1 MSETISDSGRR
12 LKHNSLSD
20 VAFEALRRQ
29 IISLELE
36 PGQRLNLDKLAA
48 DFGIS
53 PTPLREA
60 LNRLAAQRMI
70 KIEAYRGFVVEPLLT
85 VDEISSLCSIRYLL
99 ESHALKEALP
109 KMADAD
115 VTELADIVREM
126 DELIARKPFNA
137 LEFNV
142 LDQMLHR
149 KIVAKAGNP
158 FLEDAYA
165 ALNVHVQIARLFQL
179 RAIQHSSPANDEHRE
194 LIAAI
199 AARDHKSAHHA
210 LKNHIASSRARLV
223 NLVRQRNRDGTADA
237 KARN

>member
-29 IISLELE
+29 IISLELQ

-60 LNRLAAQRMI
+60 LNRLAAQRLI
-70 KIEAYRGFVVEPLLT
+70 KIEAYRGFIVEPLLT
-85 VDEISSLCSIRYLL
+85 DEEISSLCAIRHLL
-99 ESHALKEALP
+99 EAHALKEALP
-109 KMADAD
+109 KFTEAD
-115 VTELADIVREM
+115 VAKLSEIVREM
-126 DELIARKPFNA
+126 DELIAQKPFNA
-137 LEFNV
+137 LEFNT
-142 LDQMLHR
+142 LDQKLHR
-149 KIVAKAGNP
+149 EIVIKAGNQ

-194 LIAAI
+194 LVAAI
-199 AARDHKSAHHA
+199 AARDQKATQHA
-210 LKNHIASSRARLV
+210 LKNHIGSSRARLV
-223 NLVRQRNRDGTADA
+223 NLVRQRNN
-237 KARN
+237 KVVV